1 MKVTCCQRSF
11 FLSLYKLDWRKS
23 LYNSEEL
30 WLFCLSVLINCK
42 DLLWYSMSRAF
53 YAWLMIHVGLFF
65 NIFTMWCFILD
76 KVTSLKLQTL
86 TSFDFFERCFL
97 SVPVTI
103 ESLIIIQ
110 VPLDQVCNFVSSRGS
125 LSGWSSFY
133 CIF

>member
-1 MKVTCCQRSF
+1 MG
-11 FLSLYKLDWRKS
+11 
-23 LYNSEEL
+23 
-30 WLFCLSVLINCK
+30 
-42 DLLWYSMSRAF
+42 RAF

-103 ESLIIIQ
+103 ESQ
-110 VPLDQVCNFVSSRGS
+110 VPLHQVYNFVSSRGS
-125 LSGWSSFY
+125 LSG
-133 CIF
+133 